1 MKAPKKELKPN
12 PLHQQLKD
20 FATKNADNIGYNK
33 EYVEELSTITPENT
47 SYKGVEALHAPKE
60 ADIYDPYEAYINR
73 TELHSGRFDINEL
86 NRLRAE
92 NQSNWAQAGNAIGQ
106 LAVNIV
112 PQIASTVSNMINVP
126 GWFSAEAAAANP
138 IQEWA
143 SGIKEWSQEA
153 MPIYEET
160 PGQMNMAD
168 PAWWFSRGEGLIE
181 SMTSFA
187 IPGGI
192 AGKAVSAGFKG
203 LGAVTRGKQLARA
216 VLGAEKSAGLL
227 KGMSTLGTAALLNQ
241 AEGATI
247 AADVYKNTLDYQL
260 KKNGG
265 NVDLAKKMAS
275 EAAATAMSINRI
287 NILLNLTSASAFLTP
302 FKQTRNL
309 LKTQGIGSTL
319 SKIGLEAGQ
328 ESTEELINLV
338 GQKAGEAKG
347 REEEDY
353 VAKGL
358 ESIGTMEG
366 FESVFLGAL
375 GGAGQTGLVDA
386 SQYSK
391 YGAGST
397 KDAEGNRISYAQYQS
412 DLYNQQQQT
421 IKELEDQG
429 VQVSDSLMNVKDA
442 VVFNE
447 KRNKAAAEGN
457 QEEYDRLNNQ
467 MFENQAL
474 KAFQSGTT
482 EVLENLYKA
491 EAERDVEEVGQ
502 EYIDKAN
509 QAVKDLQT
517 LESVYNNFEEYANV
531 NDIFFNRA
539 NKIRTDRNLGYIQDA
554 AKTNNLEL
562 AQLVRNIAGKYEYDV
577 EREVL
582 YKKEGEIQRTET
594 VTEKAPLTYSMSDL
608 ENNTGQTE
616 GQKKVYNK
624 FLKEVKKLDAYKR
637 EMGYQQAISNGEKI
651 LEDNN
656 KEFAELTSPE
666 AQETALL
673 KQEKVAAI
681 KSAYKEVASTSSRAR
696 IQTLMDS
703 IEDPDFKR
711 VAQLRL
717 DALDKAKASNLQ
729 QKKKDLAI
737 KTMESKISKATLEDL
752 VTIQEEINKA
762 DPNDISKTA
771 KAALLNKVEFRARQL
786 NNQVLDPQEAAELRD
801 PFADFDS
808 RTPEEL
814 ENEIEL
820 EQKSF
825 DTTIPSDFPNNEKEG
840 KDVETEVENAAVD
853 LLGSDKS
860 LIIGTDENGNLVYN
874 YEKSAEGY
882 NRAAFLSREF
892 NQTENVGIV
901 DREEITNDVINSKL
915 LDPDFLLAGTAL
927 TMEVDNDY
935 TGEKYD
941 PTSTTRETIAW
952 PLRLKQIIDKY
963 EALGQDYRQSYEYI
977 TEAPIKVTTTDGQTV
992 FYVHDN
998 AWYRA
1003 ENLSASPEEIA
1014 IDKEKNFLIRKAIIS
1029 KGKVNSKVDYKSF
1042 GRLFKTADGKKV
1054 TVSEAMPDKN
1064 LVLGIGKDG
1073 AIELSGNSSE
1083 VIKDAKIL
1091 KNNPEDGRLYAVVK
1105 VGPNEYMPIP
1115 LQRKPIN
1122 QETVDS
1128 IILAIE
1134 AHLTND
1140 PENAVVKA
1148 IAESSLGLD
1157 ITTTKG
1163 LSDYLSQFIYIY
1175 PTEGKEGLEN
1185 ALISNGGTK
1194 STLKSSMPLIT
1205 VTPTGIQFGRP
1216 GIQAANYMDANNNKI
1231 VQYAI
1236 NISQNFN
1243 KTTAGEARNS
1253 LNLNKLRTVLESGK
1267 VLTNANK
1274 NTLSKDGNSVIILN
1288 AEGDTKTDTYR
1299 EFVKENYESN
1309 ILSVNVGTDENP
1321 KWAYTI
1327 QPTIL
1332 FDTAFANMP
1341 TQVVA
1346 SKAQPT
1352 VAPTP
1357 GISVG
1362 KELSP
1367 AAKQKLA
1374 KLGFSEEILAIM
1386 SPADIEIAKT
1396 FSSKED
1402 AQDLIKKYT
1411 KPTTGPTASVSADIE
1426 AKKVDIENRKQIG
1439 DSISRPGDQS
1449 SYEKNKFT
1457 FTYVK
1462 PFNLNELD
1470 KVTPSN
1476 QDNYVL
1482 NKYGE
1487 QETFDNY
1494 DEGKKWLDAKYDAE
1508 LITLEQPSTDTEA
1521 KIADIEKRRQAALV
1535 FERKMNAAGTE
1546 LLFTSKSKEFALG
1559 WITEEEAKKEINAK
1573 YDAELAALEK
1583 AETSSSTT
1591 TQKVKTKEEIRQ
1603 EIITLQEKIN
1613 TYKYEKEQE
1622 EIFNNLN
1629 KNILPEGFR
1638 FKENQFGVI
1647 EKFIPEEDKWINVV
1661 ENILLKDKDPLT
1673 AIDLYFNQKGLG
1685 KTISNLKK
1693 EYLNQIKPF
1702 EEKEAQED
1710 AELEKKQ
1717 AKLLATKEGILLRK
1731 DWSAGIGLDYEG
1743 DLASGVIENS
1753 SSKDDTDK
1761 FTGDSFSIKEDGISW
1776 GIYEVTGSTKQEVLD
1791 KINADYDAE
1800 LAALEAA
1807 PIASKISVEE
1817 QVEQNISAS
1826 LAENILAQGVDL
1838 AEINDTIE
1846 ALNSGN
1852 INEEA
1857 LAEAGYESTEQ
1868 ALAAYQEAKD
1878 LYNKRAEDTETIT
1891 LPNGEIITITGN
1903 DLDINDLAED
1913 EIDDF
1918 LVREMTPEQVE
1929 AQKEEIDD
1937 MIIYGL
1943 NTTTQSSLISFL
1955 SADIINAA
1963 LSAKEVGGKR
1973 SVKAKEIL
1981 DKHEESFKI
1990 LSEFF
1995 KKKGLV
2001 NRAKHVDAILSQFDK
2016 VRRLVNQNMSKFT
2029 TGNLS
2034 EEVEYDDNQQ
2044 AVGLERTYADD
2055 WTFTVDS
2062 KNTASA
2068 DLKQFFSVITAQDEN
2083 GVIKNPL
2090 GFNEIIPFDVV
2101 YNTLHEL
2108 LANKPADYE
2117 TMIDILELNYNRFPW
2132 IKSVVEKLEAAPERI
2147 QNEFVSD
2154 MSKHHIDMQ
2163 FVMWSKDPNGNYLL
2177 QTWSANK
2184 SSIENRLRAIW
2195 SSNLKGVATQSN
2207 LVYVDENDV
2216 YQFNR
2221 TVADSLIAQ
2230 AEEFGMKPEDVTN
2243 EALATWLGNFGIV
2256 LNDETYNDLRKGRY
2270 FNNGRQDWNKL
2281 FNSSKGIVKVLAKE
2295 LKKKIDGEIDVENSN
2310 ILNDTAVKAL
2320 ASLDAANTLNS
2331 FSNSFRAGGKTVYS
2345 YGNNNFLVNRM
2356 RDLTAYDSQN
2366 KMFLNPD
2373 LIDNL
2378 KNISFSRD
2386 SLWLDELTSDKEIGD
2401 KTRQTLKVGY
2411 LSLEALKRL
2420 YTKSEDNRKLNNLT
2434 AAEHEVTKLGFFQNV
2449 SGDVIDKEA
2458 RRVVDFFYLTM
2469 SDKTTMLT
2477 IKALAREVNY
2487 TNSTLS
2493 EDNLK
2498 LLYKAMVQP
2507 EINRIRDKQA
2517 KNVKGYEPNYFYFL
2531 PALNKL
2537 TINVNGVTKNFL
2549 DIVLDKTDVL
2559 YDPVVQKAVMSEIS
2573 KAFNILV
2580 TKKLK
2585 DWDNFGIGKTIVDE
2599 KGKVTDNYT
2608 FLDKS
2613 YMETVA
2619 KGPKGRARVEY
2630 AAADMVFNYLISNAE
2645 GSKLFAGDPALY
2657 AKFKTKKKYAESIN
2671 KTVETLTE
2679 EDLEAWL
2686 NQNLQDTF
2694 INITKRLAGDIAP
2707 GMELANSMDNVYYQV
2722 YLEDKEIASN
2732 NIKDSIQREF
2742 FEKIVSTYA
2751 DKKKGYGAIE
2761 GSDAQEYT
2769 TWQEHL
2775 YVMKQLGR
2783 LTKKQF
2789 DTFTKKLTA
2798 QSQGNFSRENQLT
2811 YDELGIILQPIK
2823 PVYVGNIASK
2833 EENVDRRIYIKSS
2846 SFPLIPE
2853 LTSGLQIDKIRKGLE
2868 KFETEVGK
2876 TVTKDGVP
2884 AFVRASFGTAN
2895 KVGAVKNS
2903 VATFDDNGN
2912 VLDNF
2917 EVKPENTLLLSRAN
2931 FRIQQDVPYKREK
2944 DSINV
2949 GTQEA
2954 VLLFVNLLNTKVTD
2968 DKTGKELLDNYN
2980 KNYQE
2985 LFAYNQEKLAKKLGL
3000 IEEVADGADL
3010 SNLTSIPTTEVFTKV
3025 EEFNN
3030 KLKSA
3035 SPIKKVSMQE
3045 VFAEEVGEDTLERVN
3060 FINKNFDKIVEE
3072 LAKAKVNIFF
3082 DENNEFKK
3090 CD

>member
-203 LGAVTRGKQLARA
+203 LGAVTRGKQLVRA

-328 ESTEELINLV
+328 EATEELINLV

-358 ESIGTMEG
+358 EAIGTMEG

-482 EVLENLYKA
+482 KVLENLYKA

-517 LESVYNNFEEYANV
+517 LESVYNNFEEYTNV

-582 YKKEGEIQRTET
+582 YKKEGEVERTET

-637 EMGYQQAISNGEKI
+637 EVGYQQAISNGEKI

-666 AQETALL
+666 AQEAALL

-696 IQTLMDS
+696 IQALMDT

-729 QKKKDLAI
+729 QKKKDFAT
-737 KTMESKISKATLEDL
+737 KTMESKISKASLEEL
-752 VTIQEEINKA
+752 ATIQEEINKA

-786 NNQVLDPQEAAELRD
+786 NNQVLDPQETAEIQD

-808 RTPEEL
+808 RSPEEL

-963 EALGQDYRQSYEYI
+963 EVLGQDYRQSYEYI
-977 TEAPIKVTTTDGQTV
+977 TEAPIKVTTADGQTV

-998 AWYRA
+998 AWYKA

-1083 VIKDAKIL
+1083 VMKDAKIL

-1267 VLTNANK
+1267 VLANANK

-1288 AEGDTKTDTYR
+1288 PEGDTKTDTYR

-1309 ILSVNVGTDENP
+1309 ILSVNIGSDENP

-1346 SKAQPT
+1346 SKAQST
-1352 VAPTP
+1352 VAPVPSQTARTTQEPTQAVEKLYYKGVNPTVDTIVTSDDRVLLIKRKEGATEGGKWAIPGGFVDTNSKPGEAWTP
-1357 GISVG
+1357 GKETVEEAAVREIKEETGLKISPKSVVFSEKIDDRSRDPRNTEESWIENSLYTVNIPAKQMQKAKG
-1362 KELSP
+1362 ADDASEARWFTKEELSQMP
-1367 AAKQKLA
+1367 ASDFAFDHSKVLERNNLRTPLTANNNIESQK
-1374 KLGFSEEILAIM
+1374 
-1386 SPADIEIAKT
+1386 ADIE
-1396 FSSKED
+1396 
-1402 AQDLIKKYT
+1402 
-1411 KPTTGPTASVSADIE
+1411 
-1426 AKKVDIENRKQIG
+1426 R
-1439 DSISRPGDQS
+1439 
-1449 SYEKNKFT
+1449 
-1457 FTYVK
+1457 
-1462 PFNLNELD
+1462 
-1470 KVTPSN
+1470 
-1476 QDNYVL
+1476 
-1482 NKYGE
+1482 
-1487 QETFDNY
+1487 
-1494 DEGKKWLDAKYDAE
+1494 
-1508 LITLEQPSTDTEA
+1508 
-1521 KIADIEKRRQAALV
+1521 RRQKAIEFNKGAKPV
-1535 FERKMNAAGTE
+1535 TE
-1546 LLFTSKSKEFALG
+1546 EDFKEFDENFVL
-1559 WITEEEAKKEINAK
+1559 TEEYKKLLGTYDFDLDPESRSDNDLVGNIKSIQEGIDLINAK
-1573 YDAELAALEK
+1573 YDAELAALEQPSTDIEVKRADIERRK
-1583 AETSSSTT
+1583 ALSKIVELDTRISD
-1591 TQKVKTKEEIRQ
+1591 EEVDAVQPEPGVRV
-1603 EIITLQEKIN
+1603 
-1613 TYKYEKEQE
+1613 TYY
-1622 EIFNNLN
+1622 
-1629 KNILPEGFR
+1629 LPEGKTTDGR
-1638 FKENQFGVI
+1638 DISKIPRGSI
-1647 EKFIPEEDKWINVV
+1647 ERYTTETKVF
-1661 ENILLKDKDPLT
+1661 
-1673 AIDLYFNQKGLG
+1673 YG
-1685 KTISNLKK
+1685 
-1693 EYLNQIKPF
+1693 F
-1702 EEKEAQED
+1702 EEAEQEAK
-1710 AELEKKQ
+1710 AWIK
-1717 AKLLATKEGILLRK
+1717 
-1731 DWSAGIGLDYEG
+1731 
-1743 DLASGVIENS
+1743 
-1753 SSKDDTDK
+1753 SK
-1761 FTGDSFSIKEDGISW
+1761 
-1776 GIYEVTGSTKQEVLD
+1776 
-1791 KINADYDAE
+1791 YDEE

-1807 PIASKISVEE
+1807 PIASEISVEE
-1817 QVEQNISAS
+1817 QVEQNVPTS

-1891 LPNGEIITITGN
+1891 LPNGETITITGN

-1918 LVREMTPEQVE
+1918 LVRTLTKEQIE
-1929 AQKEEIDD
+1929 AQKGEIDE

-1943 NTTTQSSLISFL
+1943 NTTTQSSLIAFL

-1963 LSAKEVGGKR
+1963 LNAKEVGGKR

-1995 KKKGLV
+1995 KKKNLV
-2001 NRAKHVDAILSQFDK
+2001 NRAKHVDAVLSQFDK

-2386 SLWLDELTSDKEIGD
+2386 SLWLDELTSDKEIGT

-2449 SGDVIDKEA
+2449 SGEIFDKEG
-2458 RRVVDFFYLTM
+2458 RRVVDFFYPTM

-2477 IKALAREVNY
+2477 IKALAREISY
-2487 TNSTLS
+2487 TNSKLS
-2493 EDNLK
+2493 EENLK
-2498 LLYKAMVQP
+2498 LLYKAIVQP

-2537 TINVNGVTKNFL
+2537 TIDVNGVTKRFL

-2559 YDPVVQKAVMSEIS
+2559 YDPAVQAAVMSEIS
-2573 KAFNILV
+2573 TTFNKLV
-2580 TKKLK
+2580 LDKL
-2585 DWDNFGIGKTIVDE
+2585 DEWNTLGIGKIIVDE
-2599 KGKVTDNYT
+2599 NGKVTDNYT
-2608 FLDKS
+2608 FMDKS

-2619 KGPKGRARVEY
+2619 KGTKGKGRVEY
-2630 AAADMVFNYLISNAE
+2630 AAADFVYNYLISNAE
-2645 GSKLFAGDPALY
+2645 AYKLFAGDPALY

-2679 EDLEAWL
+2679 EDLETWL
-2686 NQNLQDTF
+2686 DQNLQETF
-2694 INITKRLAGDIAP
+2694 INIGKRLAGDIAP

-2732 NIKDSIQREF
+2732 NVKDSVQREF

-2798 QSQGNFSRENQLT
+2798 QSQGNFSKENRLT

-2903 VATFDDNGN
+2903 VETFDDNGN

-2954 VLLFVNLLNTKVTD
+2954 VLLFVNLLNTQVTT

-3010 SNLTSIPTTEVFTKV
+3010 SNLTSIPTTDVFTKV

>member
-112 PQIASTVSNMINVP
+112 PQIASTVSNMLNVP

-353 VAKGL
+353 ISKGL
-358 ESIGTMEG
+358 EAIGTMEG
-366 FESVFLGAL
+366 FESAFLGAL

-386 SQYSK
+386 TQYSK
-391 YGAGST
+391 YGAGAT

-666 AQETALL
+666 AQEAALL

-729 QKKKDLAI
+729 QKKKDFAV
-737 KTMESKISKATLEDL
+737 KTMESKISKASLEEL
-752 VTIQEEINKA
+752 ATIQEEINKA

-786 NNQVLDPQEAAELRD
+786 NNQVLDPQETAEIQD

-808 RTPEEL
+808 RSPQEL

-825 DTTIPSDFPNNEKEG
+825 DTTIPSDFPNNETEG
-840 KDVETEVENAAVD
+840 KDVEKEVENAAVD

-874 YEKSAEGY
+874 YERSAEGY

-941 PTSTTRETIAW
+941 PTSTTREKIAW

-963 EALGQDYRQSYEYI
+963 ELLGQDYRQSYEYI
-977 TEAPIKVTTTDGQTV
+977 TEVPIKVNIEGESKPV

-998 AWYRA
+998 AWYKA

-1083 VIKDAKIL
+1083 VMKDAKIL
-1091 KNNPEDGRLYAVVK
+1091 KNNPEDGRLYAIVK

-1122 QETVDS
+1122 EQTVDS
-1128 IILAIE
+1128 IIFAIE

-1140 PENAVVKA
+1140 PENPVVKA

-1216 GIQAANYMDANNNKI
+1216 GIQAANYLDANNNKI

-1243 KTTAGEARNS
+1243 KTTAGAAKNS

-1309 ILSVNVGTDENP
+1309 ILSVNVGTEENP

-1332 FDTAFANMP
+1332 FDTAFAKIP

-1426 AKKVDIENRKQIG
+1426 SQKV
-1439 DSISRPGDQS
+1439 
-1449 SYEKNKFT
+1449 
-1457 FTYVK
+1457 
-1462 PFNLNELD
+1462 
-1470 KVTPSN
+1470 
-1476 QDNYVL
+1476 
-1482 NKYGE
+1482 
-1487 QETFDNY
+1487 
-1494 DEGKKWLDAKYDAE
+1494 
-1508 LITLEQPSTDTEA
+1508 
-1521 KIADIEKRRQAALV
+1521 DIEKRRQTALV

-1546 LLFTSKSKEFALG
+1546 LLFTSKSKEFVLG
-1559 WITEEEAKKEINAK
+1559 WFTEEEAKKEINAK
-1573 YDAELAALEK
+1573 YDAELA
-1583 AETSSSTT
+1583 
-1591 TQKVKTKEEIRQ
+1591 
-1603 EIITLQEKIN
+1603 
-1613 TYKYEKEQE
+1613 
-1622 EIFNNLN
+1622 
-1629 KNILPEGFR
+1629 
-1638 FKENQFGVI
+1638 
-1647 EKFIPEEDKWINVV
+1647 
-1661 ENILLKDKDPLT
+1661 
-1673 AIDLYFNQKGLG
+1673 
-1685 KTISNLKK
+1685 
-1693 EYLNQIKPF
+1693 
-1702 EEKEAQED
+1702 
-1710 AELEKKQ
+1710 
-1717 AKLLATKEGILLRK
+1717 
-1731 DWSAGIGLDYEG
+1731 
-1743 DLASGVIENS
+1743 
-1753 SSKDDTDK
+1753 
-1761 FTGDSFSIKEDGISW
+1761 
-1776 GIYEVTGSTKQEVLD
+1776 
-1791 KINADYDAE
+1791 E
-1800 LAALEAA
+1800 LAALEQTTITTTT
-1807 PIASKISVEE
+1807 PIKTIKKKEFVLLNNVISDFPPDAQALLNNPNPTIEEYNAVISGLEFDLSAELPSESLRKEIESQLADIKNYFEITEVIPESTITPEQEVEA
-1817 QVEQNISAS
+1817 NIPAS

-1868 ALAAYQEAKD
+1868 ALASYQEAKD
-1878 LYNKRAEDTETIT
+1878 LYNERAKDTETIT
-1891 LPNGEIITITGN
+1891 LPNGETITITGN

-1929 AQKEEIDD
+1929 AQKDEIDD
-1937 MIIYGL
+1937 MIIHGL

-2034 EEVEYDDNQQ
+2034 EEVEYDDNQE

-2068 DLKQFFSVITAQDEN
+2068 DLKQFFSVIAAQDAN

-2117 TMIDILELNYNRFPW
+2117 TMIDILELNYDRFPW
-2132 IKSVVEKLEAAPERI
+2132 LKSVVDKLEAAPERI

-2207 LVYVDENDV
+2207 LVYIDEDNV
-2216 YQFNR
+2216 YQFNPK
-2221 TVADSLIAQ
+2221 VAESLIEQAQ
-2230 AEEFGMKPEDVTN
+2230 EFAMKPENVTN

-2270 FNNGRQDWNKL
+2270 FNNGKQDWNKL
-2281 FNSSKGIVKVLAKE
+2281 FNSSKGIVKVLTRE
-2295 LKKKIDGEIDVENSN
+2295 LKKKVDSKIDVENSN

-2356 RDLTAYDSQN
+2356 RDLTAYDPQN

-2386 SLWLDELTSDKEIGD
+2386 SLWLNELTSDKEIGD
-2401 KTRQTLKVGY
+2401 KTRQTLRVGY

-2434 AAEHEVTKLGFFQNV
+2434 AAEHEVTKIGFFQNV

-2477 IKALAREVNY
+2477 IKALAREVEY
-2487 TNSTLS
+2487 ANSKLS

-2531 PALNKL
+2531 PSLNKL
-2537 TINVNGVTKNFL
+2537 TINVNGVNKRFL

-2580 TKKLK
+2580 TKKLE

-2613 YMETVA
+2613 YMESVP
-2619 KGPKGRARVEY
+2619 KGPKGRGRVEY

-2679 EDLEAWL
+2679 EDLKAWL

-2732 NIKDSIQREF
+2732 NVKDSVQREF
-2742 FEKIVSTYA
+2742 FEKISSTYA
-2751 DKKKGYGAIE
+2751 KDYGKIE

-2789 DTFTKKLTA
+2789 DTFTEKLTA
-2798 QSQGNFSRENQLT
+2798 QSQGIFNKDTELE
-2811 YDELGIILQPIK
+2811 YEELGIILQPIK

-2833 EENVDRRIYIKSS
+2833 EENVDRRVYVKSS

-2903 VATFDDNGN
+2903 VETFDDNGN
-2912 VLDNF
+2912 VVDNF

-2954 VLLFVNLLNTKVTD
+2954 VLLFVNLLNTQVTA
-2968 DKTGKELLDNYN
+2968 DKTGKELLDTYN

-2985 LFAYNQEKLAKKLGL
+2985 LFEYNQEKLAEKLGL
-3000 IEEVADGADL
+3000 IQEVSEGADL
-3010 SNLTSIPTTEVFTKV
+3010 NSLTSIPTTDVFNKV

-3030 KLKSA
+3030 QLKSV

>member
-358 ESIGTMEG
+358 EAIGTMEG
-366 FESVFLGAL
+366 FESAFLGAL

-386 SQYSK
+386 TQYSK
-391 YGAGST
+391 YGAGAT

-582 YKKEGEIQRTET
+582 YKKEGKVERTET

-666 AQETALL
+666 AQEAALL

-729 QKKKDLAI
+729 QKKKDFAA
-737 KTMESKISKATLEDL
+737 KTMESKIAKATLEEL
-752 VTIQEEINKA
+752 ATIQEEINKA

-786 NNQVLDPQEAAELRD
+786 NNQVLDPQETAEIQD

-808 RTPEEL
+808 RSPQEL

-825 DTTIPSDFPNNEKEG
+825 DTTIPSDFPNNETEG
-840 KDVETEVENAAVD
+840 KDVEKEVENAAVD

-874 YEKSAEGY
+874 YERSAEGY

-892 NQTENVGIV
+892 NQTENVGVV

-963 EALGQDYRQSYEYI
+963 ELLGQDYRQSYEYI
-977 TEAPIKVTTTDGQTV
+977 TEVPIKVNIEGESKPV

-1003 ENLSASPEEIA
+1003 ENLSSSPEEIA

-1083 VIKDAKIL
+1083 VMKDAKIL
-1091 KNNPEDGRLYAVVK
+1091 KNNPEDGRLYAIVK

-1140 PENAVVKA
+1140 PENPVVKA

-1267 VLTNANK
+1267 VLANANK

-1288 AEGDTKTDTYR
+1288 PEGDTKTDTYR

-1309 ILSVNVGTDENP
+1309 ILSVNIGSDENP

-1374 KLGFSEEILAIM
+1374 KLGFSEEVLAIM

-1426 AKKVDIENRKQIG
+1426 SQK
-1439 DSISRPGDQS
+1439 
-1449 SYEKNKFT
+1449 
-1457 FTYVK
+1457 
-1462 PFNLNELD
+1462 
-1470 KVTPSN
+1470 
-1476 QDNYVL
+1476 
-1482 NKYGE
+1482 
-1487 QETFDNY
+1487 
-1494 DEGKKWLDAKYDAE
+1494 
-1508 LITLEQPSTDTEA
+1508 
-1521 KIADIEKRRQAALV
+1521 ADIEKRRQEALV

-1546 LLFTSKSKEFALG
+1546 LLFTSKSKDFVFG
-1559 WITEEEAKKEINAK
+1559 WFTEEEAKKEINAK
-1573 YDAELAALEK
+1573 YDAELAALEST
-1583 AETSSSTT
+1583 AQLTSND
-1591 TQKVKTKEEIRQ
+1591 K
-1603 EIITLQEKIN
+1603 IIWAH
-1613 TYKYEKEQE
+1613 
-1622 EIFNNLN
+1622 
-1629 KNILPEGFR
+1629 P
-1638 FKENQFGVI
+1638 
-1647 EKFIPEEDKWINVV
+1647 
-1661 ENILLKDKDPLT
+1661 
-1673 AIDLYFNQKGLG
+1673 GLG
-1685 KTISNLKK
+1685 KTTFRNANSENVLDFDTDFKPEVAKRLGLPEGQRDSVSLNAWRNKNKTNEKKFETIMQEVWQEAVQQSRKTGKMLLVSDMMFLRENTNDFDKIITTDKETFTKRASERGDDVSNLESWKSNIDK
-1693 EYLNQIKPF
+1693 TI
-1702 EEKEAQED
+1702 
-1710 AELEKKQ
+1710 
-1717 AKLLATKEGILLRK
+1717 AKIDQSKVVSTSKYFSELAT
-1731 DWSAGIGLDYEG
+1731 
-1743 DLASGVIENS
+1743 
-1753 SSKDDTDK
+1753 
-1761 FTGDSFSIKEDGISW
+1761 
-1776 GIYEVTGSTKQEVLD
+1776 
-1791 KINADYDAE
+1791 
-1800 LAALEAA
+1800 LEAA
-1807 PIASKISVEE
+1807 PIAPEISVEE
-1817 QVEQNISAS
+1817 QVEQNIPAS
-1826 LAENILAQGVDL
+1826 LAENILAQGIGL
-1838 AEINDTIE
+1838 EEINNTIE

-1857 LAEAGYESTEQ
+1857 LAEAGYESIEQ
-1868 ALAAYQEAKD
+1868 ALASYQEAKD

-1891 LPNGEIITITGN
+1891 LPNGETITITGN

-1918 LVREMTPEQVE
+1918 LIREMTPKQVE
-1929 AQKEEIDD
+1929 AQKDEIDD

-1981 DKHEESFKI
+1981 DKHEESFRI
-1990 LSEFF
+1990 LSDFF
-1995 KKKGLV
+1995 KKKNLV

-2034 EEVEYDDNQQ
+2034 EEVEYDDNQE

-2068 DLKQFFSVITAQDEN
+2068 DLKQFFSVITAQDAN

-2090 GFNEIIPFDVV
+2090 GFNEIIPFDIV

-2108 LANKPADYE
+2108 LANKPADYA
-2117 TMIDILELNYNRFPW
+2117 TMIDILELNYGKFPW
-2132 IKSVVEKLEAAPERI
+2132 LKSVVDKLEAAPERI

-2207 LVYVDENDV
+2207 LVYVDENNV

-2221 TVADSLIAQ
+2221 TVANSLIEQAQ
-2230 AEEFGMKPEDVTN
+2230 EFAMKPENVTN
-2243 EALATWLGNFGIV
+2243 DDLATWLGNFGIV

-2270 FNNGRQDWNKL
+2270 FNNGKHDWNKL
-2281 FNSSKGIVKVLAKE
+2281 FNGSKGIVKVLTRE
-2295 LKKKIDGEIDVENSN
+2295 LKKKIDSKIDVENSN

-2386 SLWLDELTSDKEIGD
+2386 SLWLDELTSDKEIGN

-2434 AAEHEVTKLGFFQNV
+2434 AAEHEVTKIGFFQNV
-2449 SGDVIDKEA
+2449 SGEIFDKEG
-2458 RRVVDFFYLTM
+2458 RRIVDFFYPTM

-2477 IKALAREVNY
+2477 IKALAREVSY

-2493 EDNLK
+2493 EENLK
-2498 LLYKAMVQP
+2498 LLYKAIVQP

-2573 KAFNILV
+2573 ETFNKLV
-2580 TKKLK
+2580 LDKL
-2585 DWDNFGIGKTIVDE
+2585 DEWDTLGIGKIVVDE

-2613 YMETVA
+2613 YMDTVA
-2619 KGPKGRARVEY
+2619 KGTKGRGRVEY
-2630 AAADMVFNYLISNAE
+2630 AAADFVYNYLISNAE
-2645 GSKLFAGDPALY
+2645 AYKLFAGDPALY

-2686 NQNLQDTF
+2686 DQNLQDTF
-2694 INITKRLAGDIAP
+2694 INIGKRLAGDIAP

-2732 NIKDSIQREF
+2732 NVKDSVQREF
-2742 FEKIVSTYA
+2742 FEKISSTYA
-2751 DKKKGYGAIE
+2751 KDYGKIE

-2789 DTFTKKLTA
+2789 DTFTEKLTA
-2798 QSQGNFSRENQLT
+2798 QSQGIFNKDTELG
-2811 YDELGIILQPIK
+2811 YEELGIILQPIK

-2954 VLLFVNLLNTKVTD
+2954 VLLFVNLLNTQVTA
-2968 DKTGKELLDNYN
+2968 DKTGKELLDTYN

-2985 LFAYNQEKLAKKLGL
+2985 LFEYNQEKLAEKLGL
-3000 IEEVADGADL
+3000 IQEVSEGADL
-3010 SNLTSIPTTEVFTKV
+3010 NSLTSIPTTDVFTKV
-3025 EEFNN
+3025 EEFNSQ
-3030 KLKSA
+3030 LKNV

-3060 FINKNFDKIVEE
+3060 FINKNFDKIIEE
-3072 LAKAKVNIFF
+3072 LAKAKINIFF

>member
-1 MKAPKKELKPN
+1 MRKNTPKKEVKPN
-12 PLHQQLKD
+12 PLNQQLKD
-20 FATKNADNIGYNK
+20 FAEKSADDLGYNE
-33 EYVEELSTITPENT
+33 EYVEEFGTITPADT
-47 SYKGVEALHAPKE
+47 TYKGIERLYAPKA
-60 ADIYDPYEAYINR
+60 ADFYDPYEGYINR
-73 TELHSGRFDINEL
+73 TELHSGRFDIDEL

-112 PQIASTVSNMINVP
+112 PQIASTISNIVNVP
-126 GWFSAEAAAANP
+126 GWFDAEAAANNP
-138 IQEWA
+138 IANLA
-143 SGIKEWSQEA
+143 SEIKEWSNEA

-181 SMTSFA
+181 SMASFA

-192 AGKAVSAGFKG
+192 AGKAISAGFRG
-203 LGAVTRGKQLARA
+203 LGAVTKGKQLARA
-216 VLGAEKSAGLL
+216 VLGAGNAAKGAERSAGLL

-265 NVDLAKKMAS
+265 DVDLAKKMAS

-309 LKTQGIGSTL
+309 LKSQSIGSTL
-319 SKIGLEAGQ
+319 KQVGLEAGQ
-328 ESTEELINLV
+328 EATEELINLV
-338 GQKAGEAKG
+338 GEKAGEAKG
-347 REEEDY
+347 RGESDY
-353 VAKGL
+353 ISKGL
-358 ESIGTMEG
+358 EAIGTMEG
-366 FESVFLGAL
+366 FESAFLGAL

-386 SQYSK
+386 MKYSK
-391 YGAGST
+391 YGPGST
-397 KDAEGNRISYAQYQS
+397 KDEEGNRISAVQYQS
-412 DLYNQQQQT
+412 DLYNKQQQT
-421 IKELEDQG
+421 IKELEEQG
-429 VQVSDSLMNVKDA
+429 VQISDSLMNVKEA
-442 VVFNE
+442 IVFNE

-467 MFENQAL
+467 MFEKQAV

-482 EVLENLYKA
+482 EILENLYKA

-517 LESVYNNFEEYANV
+517 LESIYNNFDEYANV
-531 NDIFFNRA
+531 EDIFYNRA

-554 AKTNNLEL
+554 AKNNNLEL

-577 EREVL
+577 EREVV
-582 YKKEGEIQRTET
+582 YKKEGETQRTET
-594 VTEKAPLTYSMSDL
+594 VKEKAPLTYSMSDL

-616 GQKKVYNK
+616 EQKKVYNK
-624 FLKEVKKLDAYKR
+624 FLNEVKQLDAYKK
-637 EMGYQQAISNGEKI
+637 EMGYQQAISTAEKL

-656 KEFAELTSPE
+656 KQFSELISPK
-666 AQETALL
+666 AQEAAKL
-673 KQEKVAAI
+673 KQEKAAI
-681 KSAYKEVASTSSRAR
+681 IKNAYKEIASTSSRAR
-696 IQTLMDS
+696 IQSLMDS

-717 DALDKAKASNLQ
+717 DNLDKAKAGKLQ
-729 QKKKDLAI
+729 QKKKEFAV

-752 VTIQEEINKA
+752 ETIIKEINES
-762 DPNDISKTA
+762 DPNDISKTD
-771 KAALLNKVEFRARQL
+771 KAVLLNKVDLRAKQL
-786 NNQVLDPQEAAELRD
+786 ENKVLNADEEAELSD

-808 RTPEEL
+808 RSPEEL
-814 ENEIEL
+814 ENEIKL

-825 DTTIPSDFPNNEKEG
+825 DTTIPSDFPNNQKEG
-840 KDVETEVENAAVD
+840 QDVEKEVENAAVD

-874 YEKSAEGY
+874 YERSAEGY

-892 NQTENVGIV
+892 NQTENVGVV
-901 DREEITNDVINSKL
+901 DREEITNDIINSKL
-915 LDPDFLLAGTAL
+915 LDPDFLLAGTTL

-941 PTSTTRETIAW
+941 PTSTTREQIAW

-963 EALGQDYRQSYEYI
+963 ELLGQDYRQSYEYI
-977 TEAPIKVTTTDGQTV
+977 TEVPIKVNIEGESKPV

-1003 ENLSASPEEIA
+1003 ENLNSSPEEIA

-1083 VIKDAKIL
+1083 IMKDAKIL
-1091 KNNPEDGRLYAVVK
+1091 KNNPEDGRLYAVVRI
-1105 VGPNEYMPIP
+1105 GPKEYMPIP

-1128 IILAIE
+1128 IIFAIE

-1140 PENAVVKA
+1140 PENPVVKA

-1185 ALISNGGTK
+1185 VLISNGGTK

-1205 VTPTGIQFGRP
+1205 VTPTGVQFGRP
-1216 GIQAANYMDANNNKI
+1216 GVQAANYMDANNNKV
-1231 VQYAI
+1231 VQFAL

-1243 KTTAGEARNS
+1243 KTTAGAARNAVH
-1253 LNLNKLRTVLESGK
+1253 LEKLRTVLESGK
-1267 VLTNANK
+1267 VLANANK
-1274 NTLSKDGNSVIILN
+1274 NTLAKDGNSVIVLN
-1288 AEGDTKTDTYR
+1288 PEGDTKTDTYR

-1309 ILSVNVGTDENP
+1309 ILSVNVGTEKNP

-1332 FDTAFANMP
+1332 FDTAFANIP

-1374 KLGFSEEILAIM
+1374 KLGFSEEVLAIM

-1411 KPTTGPTASVSADIE
+1411 KPTTGPTASMSANIE
-1426 AKKVDIENRKQIG
+1426 AQKADIENRKQIG

-1462 PFNLNELD
+1462 PFDINELD
-1470 KVTPSN
+1470 KIKAISH
-1476 QDNYVL
+1476 QSYVL
-1482 NKYGE
+1482 NNYGE
-1487 QETFDNY
+1487 QKTFDDY

-1508 LITLEQPSTDTEA
+1508 LATLEQPSTDIEV
-1521 KIADIEKRRQAALV
+1521 KRADIERRRQEALTLKSETNINGYEKGERIEEKEGKRDF
-1535 FERKMNAAGTE
+1535 FEYYSYFYEHPVDENNFE
-1546 LLFTSKSKEFALG
+1546 N
-1559 WITEEEAKKEINAK
+1559 I
-1573 YDAELAALEK
+1573 
-1583 AETSSSTT
+1583 ETI
-1591 TQKVKTKEEIRQ
+1591 TKEE
-1603 EIITLQEKIN
+1603 L
-1613 TYKYEKEQE
+1613 
-1622 EIFNNLN
+1622 F
-1629 KNILPEGFR
+1629 
-1638 FKENQFGVI
+1638 
-1647 EKFIPEEDKWINVV
+1647 
-1661 ENILLKDKDPLT
+1661 
-1673 AIDLYFNQKGLG
+1673 
-1685 KTISNLKK
+1685 
-1693 EYLNQIKPF
+1693 
-1702 EEKEAQED
+1702 
-1710 AELEKKQ
+1710 
-1717 AKLLATKEGILLRK
+1717 
-1731 DWSAGIGLDYEG
+1731 
-1743 DLASGVIENS
+1743 
-1753 SSKDDTDK
+1753 
-1761 FTGDSFSIKEDGISW
+1761 
-1776 GIYEVTGSTKQEVLD
+1776 D
-1791 KINADYDAE
+1791 KINAKYDAE

-1807 PIASKISVEE
+1807 PIAPEISVEE
-1817 QVEQNISAS
+1817 QVEQNIPAS
-1826 LAENILAQGVDL
+1826 LAENILAQGADL

-1857 LAEAGYESTEQ
+1857 LAEAGYESIEQ

-1878 LYNKRAEDTETIT
+1878 LYNERAKDTETIT
-1891 LPNGEIITITGN
+1891 LPNGETITITGN

-1929 AQKEEIDD
+1929 AQKDEIDD

-1990 LSEFF
+1990 LSDFF
-1995 KKKGLV
+1995 KKKNLV

-2034 EEVEYDDNQQ
+2034 EEISYDDNQE

-2068 DLKQFFSVITAQDEN
+2068 DLKQFFSVITAQDAN

-2108 LANKPADYE
+2108 LANKPADYA
-2117 TMIDILELNYNRFPW
+2117 TMIDILELNYGKFPW
-2132 IKSVVEKLEAAPERI
+2132 LKSVVDKLEAAPERI

-2154 MSKHHIDMQ
+2154 MCKHHIDMQ

-2207 LVYVDENDV
+2207 LVYVDENNV

-2221 TVADSLIAQ
+2221 TVANSLIEQAQ
-2230 AEEFGMKPEDVTN
+2230 EFAMKPENVTN
-2243 EALATWLGNFGIV
+2243 DDLATWLGNFGIV

-2270 FNNGRQDWNKL
+2270 FNNGKHDWNKL
-2281 FNSSKGIVKVLAKE
+2281 FNSSKGIVKVLTRQ
-2295 LKKKIDGEIDVENSN
+2295 LKKKVENEIDVENSN

-2331 FSNSFRAGGKTVYS
+2331 FSNSFRAGGKTIYS

-2386 SLWLDELTSDKEIGD
+2386 SLWLNELTSDKEIGD
-2401 KTRQTLKVGY
+2401 KTRQTLRVGY

-2434 AAEHEVTKLGFFQNV
+2434 AAEHEVTKIGFFQNA
-2449 SGDVIDKEA
+2449 SGDVIDKEG
-2458 RRVVDFFYLTM
+2458 RRVVDFFYPTM

-2477 IKALAREVNY
+2477 IKALAREVDY
-2487 TNSTLS
+2487 SNSRLS
-2493 EDNLK
+2493 EENLK
-2498 LLYKAMVQP
+2498 LLYKAIVQP

-2573 KAFNILV
+2573 ETFNKLV
-2580 TKKLK
+2580 LDKL
-2585 DWDNFGIGKTIVDE
+2585 DEWDTLGIGKIIVNE

-2619 KGPKGRARVEY
+2619 KGTKGRGRVEY
-2630 AAADMVFNYLISNAE
+2630 AAADFVYNYLISNAE
-2645 GSKLFAGDPALY
+2645 AYKLFAGDPALY

-2694 INITKRLAGDIAP
+2694 INIGKRLAGDIAP

-2732 NIKDSIQREF
+2732 NVKDSVQREF
-2742 FEKIVSTYA
+2742 FEKISSTYA
-2751 DKKKGYGAIE
+2751 KDYGKIE

-2798 QSQGNFSRENQLT
+2798 QSQGNFSRENRLT

-2833 EENVDRRIYIKSS
+2833 EENVDRRVYVKSS

-2903 VATFDDNGN
+2903 VKTFDDNGN

-2954 VLLFVNLLNTKVTD
+2954 VLLFVNLLNTQVTA
-2968 DKTGKELLDNYN
+2968 DKTGKELLNDYN

-2985 LFAYNQEKLAKKLGL
+2985 LFQYNQEKLAEKLGL
-3000 IEEVADGADL
+3000 IEEVSEGADL
-3010 SNLTSIPTTEVFTKV
+3010 NSLTSIPTTDVFTKV
-3025 EEFNN
+3025 KEFNN
-3030 KLKSA
+3030 QLKSV

-3060 FINKNFDKIVEE
+3060 FINKNFDKIIEE
-3072 LAKAKVNIFF
+3072 LAKAKINIFF